1 MEWYAGTSG
10 YSYKEWKGLFYPS
23 DISNDAM
30 LAYYAERLSTVEINN
45 TFYRMP
51 KRNVVQSWANAVPD
65 HFRFSIKASRRITH
79 QMRLKECEESVGILA
94 KQVEVLGDK
103 LGAVLFQLPP
113 YLKFDAERLTAF
125 LAIVPKA
132 LPIAMEFRHASWLT
146 TETYD
151 ALHSHGAALCLTEDD
166 ELPLPDHDATTN
178 WCYVRLRKPSYT
190 DDALTSWRDR
200 ILATDAQKAFTF
212 FKHED
217 EAGGPPL
224 AARFLE
230 IAAASDRMARKAPK
244 RATRKSDGAVPD
256 ANSA

>member
-51 KRNVVQSWANAVPD
+51 KRSVVQSWGEAVPD

-79 QMRLKECEESVGILA
+79 QMRLKESEESVGILA
-94 KQVEVLGDK
+94 KQLEVLGDK

-113 YLKFDAERLTAF
+113 YLKFEAERLTAF
-125 LAIVPKA
+125 LAIVPKT
-132 LPIAMEFRHASWLT
+132 LPIAFEFRHASWFN

-151 ALHSHGAALCLTEDD
+151 ALHAHGAALCLTEDG
-166 ELPLPDHDATTN
+166 ELPLPDRDATT
-178 WCYVRLRKPSYT
+178 S
-190 DDALTSWRDR
+190 
-200 ILATDAQKAFTF
+200 LATNVLCDGGEGKPVGLAFIGLAWNDGSSA
-212 FKHED
+212 FKVNWFGSRIEIQNRTTKS
-217 EAGGPPL
+217 AL
-224 AARFLE
+224 NFL
-230 IAAASDRMARKAPK
+230 RLWLTK
-244 RATRKSDGAVPD
+244 
-256 ANSA
+256 

>member
-10 YSYKEWKGLFYPS
+10 YSYKEWKGLFYPP
-23 DISNDAM
+23 DLSNDAM

-51 KRNVVQSWANAVPD
+51 KRNVVQSWGDAVPD

-79 QMRLKECEESVGILA
+79 QMRLKDCAESVTILA
-94 KQVEVLGDK
+94 KQLEVLGDK

-113 YLKFDAERLTAF
+113 YLKFDAERLDAF
-125 LAIVPKA
+125 LAILPKQ
-132 LPIAMEFRHASWLT
+132 LPSTFEFRHASWFT

-151 ALHSHGAALCLTEDD
+151 ALHAHGAALCLSEDD
-166 ELPLPDHDATTN
+166 ELELPEHDATTN
-178 WCYVRLRKPSYT
+178 WTYVRLRKSSYT
-190 DDALTSWRDR
+190 DTALTAWKDR
-200 ILATDAQKAFTF
+200 IVAAQVQKAFAF

-230 IAAASDRMARKAPK
+230 IANAPERTAK
-244 RATRKSDGAVPD
+244 SPQRATRRSGKAAPD
-256 ANSA
+256 VNSV

>member
-23 DISNDAM
+23 DISNGAM
-30 LAYYAERLSTVEINN
+30 LAFYAERLSTVEINN

-51 KRNVVQSWANAVPD
+51 KRNVVQSWGDAVPD

-94 KQVEVLGDK
+94 KQLEVLGDK

-113 YLKFDAERLTAF
+113 FLRFEAERLTAF

-132 LPIAMEFRHASWLT
+132 LPIALEFRHASWFNA
-146 TETYD
+146 ETYE
-151 ALHSHGAALCLTEDD
+151 ALHAHGAALCLTEDG
-166 ELPLPDHDATTN
+166 ELPLPDRDATTN
-178 WCYVRLRKPSYT
+178 WTYVRLRKPSYT
-190 DDALTSWRDR
+190 DEALTSWKAR
-200 ILATDAQKAFTF
+200 IVAADVTKAFTF

-230 IAAASDRMARKAPK
+230 IANAQDRTAKKDPK
-244 RATRKSDGAVPD
+244 RASRKSGTTASD

>member
-30 LAYYAERLSTVEINN
+30 LAFYAERLSTVEVNN

-51 KRNVVQSWANAVPD
+51 KRNVVQSWGDAVPD

-94 KQVEVLGDK
+94 KQLEVLGDK

-113 YLKFDAERLTAF
+113 FLKFEAERLTAF

-132 LPIAMEFRHASWLT
+132 LPIALEFRHASWFNA
-146 TETYD
+146 ETYD
-151 ALHSHGAALCLTEDD
+151 ALHAHGAALCLTEDG
-166 ELPLPDHDATTN
+166 ELPLPDRDATTN
-178 WCYVRLRKPSYT
+178 WTYVRLRKPSYT
-190 DDALTSWRDR
+190 DEALTSWKQR
-200 ILATDAQKAFTF
+200 IVAADVTKAFTF

-230 IAAASDRMARKAPK
+230 IANVQDRAAKKEPK
-244 RATRKSDGAVPD
+244 RATRKSGTTASD

>member
-30 LAYYAERLSTVEINN
+30 LAYYAQHLSSVEINN

-51 KRNVVQSWANAVPD
+51 KRDVVQSWGDAVPA

-79 QMRLKECEESVGILA
+79 QMRLKECEESVTILA
-94 KQVEVLGDK
+94 KQLDVLGDK

-113 YLKFDAERLTAF
+113 FLKFDAERLDAF
-125 LAIVPKA
+125 LAILPKQ
-132 LPIAMEFRHASWLT
+132 LPSTFEFRHASWFT
-146 TETYD
+146 QHTYD
-151 ALHSHGAALCLTEDD
+151 ALRAHGAALCLSEDD
-166 ELPLPDHDATTN
+166 ELELPDRDATTD
-178 WCYVRLRKPSYT
+178 WTYVRLRKASYT
-190 DDALTSWRDR
+190 DGALTAWKTR
-200 ILATDAQKAFTF
+200 IDAADVKKAFVF

-224 AARFLE
+224 AMRFLD
-230 IAAASDRMARKAPK
+230 IANTLVRIARAPK
-244 RATRKSDGAVPD
+244 AAPRKSGKVGSDSK
-256 ANSA
+256 SA